1 MESSRAQPG
10 EANAFA
16 RFLNALGALVL
27 QPVER
32 MGEST
37 RLFFAILARL
47 PFAIKSPGR
56 VIEQIQRMGVASI
69 PLVLVISLFIGA
81 VTAVQARY
89 QFHGLIPDNFLG
101 TAIAK
106 FVIIESGPV
115 LTALVLAGRVG
126 AAIAAEIGT
135 LKEKEEL
142 DAMTVMDLDPLR
154 YLALPRL
161 LAGFIAVPLLVIFS
175 CLCALIGGWLVARF
189 SFDITTQAY
198 VQGTRFLFKGYD
210 VWVGLVKAL
219 CFGGVV
225 AFTGFQEGLR
235 AGPGARG
242 VGQAA
247 MRAVVSACVWIL
259 VLDFLIIFMLY

>member
-1 MESSRAQPG
+1 MGAPPLS
-10 EANAFA
+10 
-16 RFLNALGALVL
+16 RFLNWLGGFILAPIGTLGDAVL
-27 QPVER
+27 
-32 MGEST
+32 
-37 RLFFAILARL
+37 LFLAILRRL
-47 PFAIKSPGR
+47 PFIFRKPGLLA
-56 VIEQIQRMGVASI
+56 EQIWRMGIASF

-89 QFHGLIPDNFLG
+89 QFHGLIPDNYLG
-101 TAIAK
+101 TAICK

-142 DAMTVMDLDPLR
+142 DAMTVMDLDPLS

-175 CLCALIGGWLVARF
+175 CLCALVGGWLVARF
-189 SFDITTQAY
+189 SFDLTTQAY
-198 VQGTRFLFKGYD
+198 IQGTRFLFQGYD
-210 VWVGLVKAL
+210 VWVGLLKAF

-225 AFTGFQEGLR
+225 AFTGFREGLC
-235 AGPGARG
+235 AGSGARG

-247 MRAVVSACVWIL
+247 MRAVVSACVLIL
-259 VLDFLIIFMLY
+259 VLDFVIIFLLY

>member
-1 MESSRAQPG
+1 MQKATRPDSLPG
-10 EANAFA
+10 
-16 RFLNALGALVL
+16 RFLNGLGGLVL
-27 QPVER
+27 SPLDSLGDAVV
-32 MGEST
+32 
-37 RLFFAILARL
+37 LFGAILRRL
-47 PFAIKSPGR
+47 PFIFRSPGLL
-56 VIEQIQRMGVASI
+56 IEQIQRMGVASF
-69 PLVLVISLFIGA
+69 PLVLVISVFIGA

-89 QFHGLIPDNFLG
+89 QFHGLIPDNYLG
-101 TAIAK
+101 TAISK

-161 LAGFIAVPLLVIFS
+161 LAGFITVPLLVIFS
-175 CLCALIGGWLVARF
+175 CLCALIGGWLVTRF
-189 SFDITTQAY
+189 SFGLTTQAY
-198 VQGTRFLFKGYD
+198 IQGTRFLFQGYD
-210 VWVGLVKAL
+210 VWVGLIKAL
-219 CFGGVV
+219 CFGGGV
-225 AFTGFQEGLR
+225 AFTGFYEGLR

-247 MRAVVSACVWIL
+247 MKAVVSACVWSL
-259 VLDFLIIFMLY
+259 VLDFLIIFGLD